1 MLTAIGQD
9 AVSIV
14 THSLND
20 AEYLCQDRHYSGGAQ
35 SECMRCLD
43 LHGGLNSCS
52 HRNRGWT

>member
-14 THSLND
+14 THSLNA

-35 SECMRCLD
+35 IERMRCLD
-43 LHGGLNSCS
+43 
-52 HRNRGWT
+52 

>member
-20 AEYLCQDRHYSGGAQ
+20 AEYLCQDRHYSGGALIERM
-35 SECMRCLD
+35 ECLE
-43 LHGGLNSCS
+43 LNGGLNSCWQ
-52 HRNRGWT
+52 RNRGWT